1 MAEEVLGNYK
11 VEEINKEA
19 FRGGGA
25 SFGMEEGA
33 QKQETQN
40 KKVE

>member
-1 MAEEVLGNYK
+1 MTDAGKNNNK
-11 VEEINKEA
+11 VEEGNKEA
-19 FRGGGA
+19 LRGGGA